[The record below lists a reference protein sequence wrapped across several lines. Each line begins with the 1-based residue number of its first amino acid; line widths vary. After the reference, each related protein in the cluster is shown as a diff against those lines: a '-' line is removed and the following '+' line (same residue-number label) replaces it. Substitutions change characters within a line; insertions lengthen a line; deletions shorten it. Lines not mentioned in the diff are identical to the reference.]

1 MELYQSVLLGCGLA
15 LFIVILVAVL
25 LKKDYL
31 KYSKLITPVLSA
43 LNGVLKAVGN
53 IFPSN
58 KTISSIVTIISAGI
72 EAAGYAENLWL
83 QGEIDKTMRPQYAQ
97 QYIKLLLESAGIA
110 MNDSINTIIAGVI
123 AVTCYLMPH
132 YTESNT
138 IEGEE

>member
-1 MELYQSVLLGCGLA
+1 MELSQVVLLVSGLVF
-15 LFIVILVAVL
+15 LGLIVTAVL

-31 KYSKLITPVLSA
+31 KYSKLITPVLTA
-43 LNGVLKAVGN
+43 LSNVLKAVGN

-58 KTISSIVTIISAGI
+58 ATITNIVAIISASI

-97 QYIKLLLESAGIA
+97 QYIQILLERAGITIT
-110 MNDSINTIIAGVI
+110 NSISTIIAGVI

-132 YTESNT
+132 YSEQNTE
-138 IEGEE
+138 EGEE